1 MTSQLK
7 IRCLPKTT
15 AKKLWTRQRGEE
27 KKSCFE
33 KGGGGGRVCVC
44 VTGSLSL

>member
-7 IRCLPKTT
+7 IHCLLKTT

-27 KKSCFE
+27 KSHVLRPE
-33 KGGGGGRVCVC
+33 EEGC
-44 VTGSLSL
+44 VTGSL